1 MEFTPKEI
9 EILQKAL
16 GQLQKSETKVS
27 PWDSP
32 AEEQLISD
40 ITSAFD
46 KAIGGVIDDIRNH
59 LTDV

>member
-16 GQLQKSETKVS
+16 GQLRKSETKVS

-40 ITSAFD
+40 ITTAFD
-46 KAIGGVIDDIRNH
+46 KTIGGVIDDIRNH